1 MDSADP
7 RVSIA
12 YPIADCILRRHP
24 PESMAFF
31 TPMKTTLPLTDP
43 RHLMPSWN
51 RHVISYMKLGAD
63 KLKADI
69 ASAQAQLN
77 SCLDES
83 NPNGYEHYSDLLEV
97 MEEALCRLES

>member
-1 MDSADP
+1 
-7 RVSIA
+7 
-12 YPIADCILRRHP
+12 
-24 PESMAFF
+24 
-31 TPMKTTLPLTDP
+31 
-43 RHLMPSWN
+43 
-51 RHVISYMKLGAD
+51 MKLGAD